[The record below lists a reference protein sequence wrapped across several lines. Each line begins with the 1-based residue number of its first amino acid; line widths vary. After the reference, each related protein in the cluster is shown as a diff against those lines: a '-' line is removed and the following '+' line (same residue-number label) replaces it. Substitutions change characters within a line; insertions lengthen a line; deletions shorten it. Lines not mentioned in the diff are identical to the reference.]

1 MGSTPRSPHAGQVQ
15 ADDLAGRQFEPQHM
29 PDKAALPE
37 FEAEIEMDQML
48 YCSLSREPMDDAALD
63 AMLASVAP
71 LNRMD
76 HITGLLMY
84 SEGVFVQLIEGPP
97 KAVKHLWERLLRDQR
112 HYGVVQLYHY
122 RELEQRI
129 CSGWAM
135 KRVDISTLRGI
146 IHPARMEIS
155 AGKKSAWAS
164 AIERMDFLLTP
175 SNWDNFTRQLK
186 QNA

>member
-1 MGSTPRSPHAGQVQ
+1 MNDSSRPQPLSSAQESSLPH
-15 ADDLAGRQFEPQHM
+15 ES
-29 PDKAALPE
+29 AALPE
-37 FEAEIEMDQML
+37 FEAEIELDQIL
-48 YCSLSREPMDDAALD
+48 YCSLSHELMDDDALD
-63 AMLASVAP
+63 AMLASVSA

-97 KAVKHLWERLLRDQR
+97 QAVKHLWARLLRDQR

-146 IHPARMEIS
+146 IHRAQIETS
-155 AGKKSAWAS
+155 AGGKSAWAA

-175 SNWDNFTRQLK
+175 SNWDSFTRNFK
-186 QNA
+186 QAQVARPMKP